1 MTAPTAATSHDGP
14 ESSTSD
20 SGGSMPITSV
30 AIAPAITTAAGGDG
44 DLWPNCWGPDDAIY
58 TAHGDGRG
66 FSSEFADIGVD
77 VIAGEPGALVGRTV
91 AAGDQVGQIWTE
103 GGNHNRKPTG
113 MACVDS
119 TLYLAIQDLALNFD
133 DAPAASISRSDD
145 GGQTWT
151 WDRSGPMFSGGV
163 FTTVIFLDYGKDYAA
178 APDGY
183 VYAYGLDHNWRASF
197 SDTVPH
203 PVDLYLGRVPRDS
216 VQDRTSWEFYA
227 GLTADDAPIWSR
239 DIGRRAAVL
248 HDARTVHHDGAGALE
263 EHTVISQGGIVY
275 NAPLRRYLYTSWTE
289 FTFEFYQAPA
299 PWGPWR
305 AMASKDFGRYPWTL
319 DSYGGYATTIPSKYI
334 SADGGT
340 MWLQSNVC
348 PCADAG
354 VSIYDFSLRP
364 LTLSID
370 PVDPPVGW

>member
-1 MTAPTAATSHDGP
+1 MATATCGRT
-14 ESSTSD
+14 
-20 SGGSMPITSV
+20 
-30 AIAPAITTAAGGDG
+30 AGG
-44 DLWPNCWGPDDAIY
+44 PTTRSIPR
-58 TAHGDGRG
+58 TATVGG
-66 FSSEFADIGVD
+66 FSGEFADIGVD
-77 VIAGEPGALVGRTV
+77 VIVGEPGALVGRTV

-151 WDRSGPMFSGGV
+151 WDRSGPMFFGGV

-203 PVDLYLGRVPRDS
+203 PVDLYLGRVPRES

-239 DIGRRAAVL
+239 DIGRRTAVL
-248 HDARTVHHDGAGALE
+248 HDARTVHHDGAGALA
-263 EHTVISQGGIVY
+263 EHTVISQGGSRLQRPVT
-275 NAPLRRYLYTSWTE
+275 PLPLHLVDRVHLRVLSG
-289 FTFEFYQAPA
+289 A
-299 PWGPWR
+299 
-305 AMASKDFGRYPWTL
+305 
-319 DSYGGYATTIPSKYI
+319 
-334 SADGGT
+334 GT
-340 MWLQSNVC
+340 MGPMEGDGIQGLRAISV
-348 PCADAG
+348 DAG
-354 VSIYDFSLRP
+354 VLRRLRHHDP
-364 LTLSID
+364 IEVHQRRRPDDVVAEQRVPVRGCRGVDLRLLAAPID
-370 PVDPPVGW
+370 AVDRPR